1 MEKNEETLFEVQLFL
16 NSLFKPMYKWVVVQY
31 AKYVQQAVCLTYKRA
46 SIMTK
51 RYCPWAWENMASEL
65 RRASAATAKTCVV
78 FDERTHLFFMAP
90 WHRETLLSTR
100 FLLTHTPLKW
110 GPHTSLEI
118 HLSKGRGD
126 FKQKCTQLLVPFSG
140 KVYYALS
147 FSVLAL
153 KTR

>member
-51 RYCPWAWENMASEL
+51 RYCPWASWENMASEL

-78 FDERTHLFFMAP
+78 FDERPHLFFMAP
-90 WHRETLLSTR
+90 WHIETLLSTR
-100 FLLTHTPLKW
+100 FLTHTPLKW
-110 GPHTSLEI
+110 RPHTSLEI

-140 KVYYALS
+140 RVYYALS